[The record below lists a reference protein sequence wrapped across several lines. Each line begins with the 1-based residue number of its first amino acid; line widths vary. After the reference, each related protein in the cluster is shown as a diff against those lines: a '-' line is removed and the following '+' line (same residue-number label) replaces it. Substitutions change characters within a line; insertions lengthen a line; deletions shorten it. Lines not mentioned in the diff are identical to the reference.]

1 VVSTPYFY
9 AEDLLSSGAGVLVPF
24 SDPASLAAAVLD
36 LLDFPA
42 KLRAARAEAR
52 RIGADLPWA
61 SVGKATLELLSEAAQ

>member
-1 VVSTPYFY
+1 
-9 AEDLLSSGAGVLVPF
+9 
-24 SDPASLAAAVLD
+24 VLD